1 MDNLNEKFSSEKQ
14 KQPSCLGAVTCR
26 YYNAGGIGM
35 NLIVGVHIDN
45 IKHQDGE
52 HTFLTG
58 RQPEYQWIRTEDLY
72 DTYDEA
78 KKAPVARFYNGR

>member
-1 MDNLNEKFSSEKQ
+1 MSNEKLSNEAQNPPLRK
-14 KQPSCLGAVTCR
+14 GDVTCR

-35 NLIVGVHIDN
+35 NLIIGVHIDN

-72 DTYDEA
+72 NTYDEA
-78 KKAPVARFYNGR
+78 KNAPVARFYNGR

>member
-1 MDNLNEKFSSEKQ
+1 MEETSKNNETAQ
-14 KQPSCLGAVTCR
+14 LGIGAVTCR
-26 YYNAGGIGM
+26 YYNAGGIG
-35 NLIVGVHIDN
+35 LGVVGVCVDN

-72 DTYDEA
+72 DTYEEA
-78 KKAPVARFYNGR
+78 KNAPVARFYNGR

>member
-1 MDNLNEKFSSEKQ
+1 MEHKTLNTEETANSD
-14 KQPSCLGAVTCR
+14 LGAVTRR
-26 YYNAGGIGM
+26 YYNSGGIG
-35 NLIVGVHIDN
+35 LGVVGVCVDN

-72 DTYDEA
+72 DTYEEA
-78 KKAPVARFYNGR
+78 KNAPVARFYNGR